1 MFYIAQ
7 LILGLTELSEGQ
19 TPLKGLILIV
29 FRRVRFEGLKVVGL
43 SVEIPNEISF
53 TD

>member
-7 LILGLTELSEGQ
+7 LIGFNSIVGGTNSTEGFDIDRLPSCE
-19 TPLKGLILIV
+19 V
-29 FRRVRFEGLKVVGL
+29 SL